1 MNGRTLNGG
10 VVLWDAQVRGKFRAI
25 ELQGEKSVGGVA
37 PAT

>member
-10 VVLWDAQVRGKFRAI
+10 VVLWDAHLRGKFRAI
-25 ELQGEKSVGGVA
+25 GLQEEKSVGGVA